1 MASVN
6 NYRCPICLKMTA
18 SSRSLCTHML
28 SSLLLSEK
36 HLEWVGSQGLKYPDE
51 VNRTDVGALIK
62 VVEKTCRVR

>member
-6 NYRCPICLKMTA
+6 NYRCPVCLRMTA

-36 HLEWVGSQGLKYPDE
+36 HLEWIEAQGLKYPEE
-51 VNRTDVGALIK
+51 VNRTDFSALMK
-62 VVEKTCRVR
+62 LVEKKCRVK